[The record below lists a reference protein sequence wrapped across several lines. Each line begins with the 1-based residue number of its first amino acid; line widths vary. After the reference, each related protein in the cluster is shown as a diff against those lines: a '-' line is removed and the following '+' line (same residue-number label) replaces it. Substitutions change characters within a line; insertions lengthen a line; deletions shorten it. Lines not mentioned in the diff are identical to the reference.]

1 MSDLTLY
8 VGEKNIS
15 SWSMR
20 AWAALKHKAV
30 PFEEKT
36 IELKGDKDRAKRR
49 AVSPTGRLPCL
60 RHGDRLVPDS
70 LAIIEYLEEAFPAP
84 KHPAL
89 WPKDPGE
96 RAHARWLAAAMHSG
110 FMKLREGMSFNL
122 CFLPKRPA
130 TTPEALADAREML
143 GFFEDALK
151 AKKSGAGPFLF
162 GDFGG
167 VDAMYAPAA
176 VRLVAFEVPTKD
188 TPRAGEYLKALLAA
202 PAVAPWMTAA
212 RALPPAE
219 TY

>member
-1 MSDLTLY
+1 
-8 VGEKNIS
+8 
-15 SWSMR
+15 
-20 AWAALKHKAV
+20 
-30 PFEEKT
+30 
-36 IELKGDKDRAKRR
+36 
-49 AVSPTGRLPCL
+49 VSPTGKVPCL
-60 RHGDRLVPDS
+60 HHGDRHIPDS
-70 LAIIEYLEEAFPAP
+70 LAIIEYLEETFPAP

-89 WPKDPGE
+89 WPKDAGE

-122 CFLPKRPA
+122 CFLPQRPA
-130 TTPEALADAREML
+130 TTPEATADAKEML

-151 AKKSGAGPFLF
+151 AKKSAGPYLF
-162 GDFGG
+162 GEFGG

-176 VRLVAFEVPTKD
+176 VRLVAFEVPTKT
-188 TPRAGEYLKALLAA
+188 TPRAGDYLKALLAA